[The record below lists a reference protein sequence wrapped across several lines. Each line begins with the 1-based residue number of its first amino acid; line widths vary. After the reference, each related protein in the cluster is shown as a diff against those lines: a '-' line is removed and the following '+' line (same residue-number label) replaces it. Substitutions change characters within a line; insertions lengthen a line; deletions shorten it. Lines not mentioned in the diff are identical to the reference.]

1 MRTLEH
7 LKKQLE
13 PYGAAEF
20 IYYTDV
26 GCLAWHYSTGR
37 NLEPIF
43 IEAAE
48 KGNGNGRELY
58 RRMIL
63 SELRNNRRPYHSVFI
78 YRLSSN
84 TEAERFYKKM
94 GWAEINLGKCIY
106 AGDDT
111 VLMWITWEDFMAELG
126 VNEHSLCR
134 NESDR

>member
-20 IYYTDV
+20 IYYTDI
-26 GCLAWHYSTGR
+26 GCLAWHYSTGG

-48 KGNGNGRELY
+48 RGNGNGRELY

-63 SELRNNRRPYHSVFI
+63 FELDNNRKPYHSVFI
-78 YRLSSN
+78 YRLGSN
-84 TEAERFYKKM
+84 TMGTQRRYSMDEQMLIDLGLVQPEPSDFDGFYIDEVT
-94 GWAEINLGKCIY
+94 A
-106 AGDDT
+106 
-111 VLMWITWEDFMAELG
+111 
-126 VNEHSLCR
+126 
-134 NESDR
+134 